1 MQNWCEDVK
10 KRRLQLLKKMPVAEL
25 DLWLQFTK

>member
-10 KRRLQLLKKMPVAEL
+10 KQRLQLLEKVPVAEL
-25 DLWLQFTK
+25 DLWLQFIK